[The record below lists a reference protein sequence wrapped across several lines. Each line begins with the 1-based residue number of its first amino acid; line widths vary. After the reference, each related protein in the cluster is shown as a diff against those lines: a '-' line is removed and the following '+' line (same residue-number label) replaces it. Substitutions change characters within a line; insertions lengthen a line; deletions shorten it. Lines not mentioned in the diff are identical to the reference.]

1 MKNEKLNKF
10 IENKWNNYS
19 WGLSLG
25 VSLRKDKEYRY
36 DDVKDSFSAGIN
48 EFLQVLN
55 HNNIDVDKLDF
66 DVEWFRF
73 LTTGLNIFLNFQIKF
88 VNLNYNF

>member
-10 IENKWNNYS
+10 IEDKWNNYS

-25 VSLRKDKEYRY
+25 VSLRKDKEYIYDKDYRY

-48 EFLQVLN
+48 EFLQVLH

-66 DVEWFRF
+66 NVE
-73 LTTGLNIFLNFQIKF
+73 
-88 VNLNYNF
+88 